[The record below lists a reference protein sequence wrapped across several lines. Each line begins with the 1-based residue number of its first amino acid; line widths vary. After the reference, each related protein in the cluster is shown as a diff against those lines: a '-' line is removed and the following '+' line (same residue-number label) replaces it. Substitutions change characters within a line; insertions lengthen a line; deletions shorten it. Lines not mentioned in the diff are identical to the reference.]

1 MNQEF
6 SLQSEATR
14 VFPALGKRIKTLM
27 VWPKIPE
34 SFWTFAGMM
43 RLLREK
49 VVLPPLGLITVAA
62 LCPKEWD
69 IRLIDQGVD
78 DLSDADILWADLVM
92 VSGMRVQRKGFEEVL
107 ARARR
112 LGRRTIVGGPYPSS
126 EPDEALKL
134 ADHVVVGEPDEVFSE
149 IAKDLE
155 GGSARRLYRIEA
167 KPDVTKTP
175 VARFDLLKTDLYA
188 SMAIQFSRGCPFQ
201 CEFCDI
207 IVLYGRKPRT
217 KLPRQVTAELD
228 ALLKL
233 GWKKQVFVVDD
244 NFIGNHRLALGLAR
258 ELEKWQQAHGY
269 PLTFYTQASMDLA
282 QHPALIEAMVKA
294 NFLHVFVG
302 IESPSEAS
310 LTEARKL
317 QNLSQ
322 DPMESIKTLQ
332 RGGLWV
338 AGGFI
343 LGFDS
348 DTEDIFEQQVVFIE
362 RAAVPWAMINFLHAV
377 PRTALYDRMKKEGRL
392 TELSVHNS
400 DSTPPNFQTVLPRL
414 VLLKGFQRI
423 LTSIYDPA
431 KFYERAWRSLQAWQ
445 TRNCQRP
452 AQQPGLVEI
461 AKIVLRSIWHQGLRS
476 SYRRPYWKY
485 FFRVVTRYAANPVK
499 IWIGFTILIAG
510 HHFVPYAQEVVQQ
523 VEGDVAEVKG
533 EELGQEQGE
542 FSEVENGPLP
552 AEAEL

>member
-1 MNQEF
+1 MNQEC
-6 SLQSEATR
+6 SSQTEATP

-155 GGSARRLYRIEA
+155 GGSARRLYRIET

-207 IVLYGRKPRT
+207 IALYGRKPRT
-217 KLPRQVTAELD
+217 KLPRQVMAELD

-282 QHPALIEAMVKA
+282 RHPALIEAMVKA

-302 IESPSEAS
+302 VESPSEAS

-322 DPMESIKTLQ
+322 DPMESIKILQ
-332 RGGLWV
+332 GGGLWV
-338 AGGFI
+338 AAGFI

-423 LTSIYDPA
+423 LTSIYDPT

-476 SYRRPYWKY
+476 FYRRSYWKY
-485 FFRVVTRYAANPVK
+485 FLRVVTRYAANPVK

-510 HHFVPYAQEVVQQ
+510 HHFVPYAQEVVQR

-533 EELGQEQGE
+533 EELGQEKGE

-552 AEAEL
+552 AGAEL